1 MNLKKAILLRSWIA
15 FMVVFVLAIR
25 IIWQIIDLQFNQ
37 REKYLSISREQST
50 KWREIQ
56 ASRGN
61 IYAEDGSLLA
71 TSIPKYELRMDTKVE
86 TITNEFFNKNVD
98 SLAWYLASKFTD
110 KTQTEWRN
118 YLVAARNSDDGR
130 YLLLKRDVD
139 YYIVKEMEHWPIFRL
154 GKYKGGFIKI
164 EKFKREIPF
173 GMLALRTIGYTNQSG
188 IKIGLEGSYDSMLSG
203 TVGKRLEQRI
213 IGGVWKPVDNSEELE
228 PRNGYDVYTT
238 LDINIQDVAENALKQ
253 ALITHNADHGCAILM
268 EVKTGAIKAIA
279 NLKRNTD
286 NTYFEAENYAV
297 NEFSDPGSTFKL
309 VSAMALLEDKHIKL
323 TDTVDIE
330 WGKTSFGPLTMVD
343 AHESPVRYT
352 TFQHVFENSSNV
364 GIAKSVYKYYKS
376 NPEKF
381 LAYANRLG
389 LNKNI
394 PFDIRTTREPHF
406 RNTRDK
412 QWSGTSLPF
421 MSIGYEM
428 ELSSMQV
435 LTMYNA
441 IANNGVMVK
450 PYLVKEVKEFGKV
463 IKACSTEVINP
474 KICSQETLVQ
484 LRQLLEGVVENGTAT
499 NLKGLNYKVAG
510 KTGTAQIISN
520 GRYDK
525 SSHKASFVGYFP
537 ADNPQYTC
545 IVVVNAPANGVYY
558 GGSVAGPVFKEI
570 ADKVYSTSLSLHHPL
585 KKAEKPGMPK
595 VKSGNRDDIK
605 TVLNKLTISSHQ
617 IKGNAETEWVKTGSD
632 ISSID
637 LKELE
642 TDANKVPDVKG
653 MGLRDAVYLLE
664 NRGFKVVV
672 DGYGAV
678 VYQSINPDTPII
690 NKGGTIYIKLAP

>member
-15 FMVVFVLAIR
+15 FIMVFVLAIR
-25 IIWQIIDLQFNQ
+25 IVWQIIDLQFNQ
-37 REKYLSISREQST
+37 KEKYLSISREQST

-86 TITNEFFNKNVD
+86 TITNEFFNKNID
-98 SLAWYLASKFTD
+98 SLAWYFATQFTD
-110 KTQTEWRN
+110 KTQNEWRN
-118 YLVAARNSDDGR
+118 YLVAARNRGER

-139 YYIVKEMEHWPIFRL
+139 YYIVKQMEDWPIFNL

-188 IKIGLEGSYDSMLSG
+188 TKIGLEGSYDSMLSG

-213 IGGVWKPVDNSEELE
+213 IGGVWKPVDNSEEME

-253 ALITHNADHGCAILM
+253 ALITHGADHGCAILM

-286 NTYFEAENYAV
+286 NTYYEAENFAV

-309 VSAMALLEDKHIKL
+309 VSAMALLEDKYIKL
-323 TDTVDIE
+323 SDTIDIE
-330 WGKTSFGPLTMVD
+330 WGKTTFGPLKMED
-343 AHESPVRYT
+343 AHESAT
-352 TFQHVFENSSNV
+352 KFATFQHVFENSSNV
-364 GIAKSVYKYYKS
+364 GIAKSVNKYYKN

-381 LAYANRLG
+381 LQFANRLG
-389 LNKNI
+389 LNKGLS
-394 PFDIRTTREPHF
+394 FDIKSTRNPYI
-406 RNTRDK
+406 RNTKDSR
-412 QWSGTSLPF
+412 WSGTSLPF

-428 ELSSMQV
+428 EISSLQV
-435 LTMYNA
+435 LALYNA

-484 LRQLLEGVVENGTAT
+484 LKQLLEGVVENGTGDK
-499 NLKGLNYKVAG
+499 LKGLPYKVAG
-510 KTGTAQIISN
+510 KTGTAQNMAN
-520 GRYDK
+520 GKYKKD
-525 SSHKASFVGYFP
+525 SHKASFVGYFP

-545 IVVVNAPANGVYY
+545 IVVVNAPTGGIYY
-558 GGSVAGPVFKEI
+558 GGTVAGPVFKEI
-570 ADKVYSTSLSLHHPL
+570 ADKVYSTSINLHQPL
-585 KKAEKPGMPK
+585 KKIEKPGMPK
-595 VKSGNRDDIK
+595 VKNGSRDDIK
-605 TVLNKLTISSHQ
+605 MVLNKLTISSHQ
-617 IKGNAETEWVKTGSD
+617 IKGNAETEWVKTSSD

-642 TDANKVPDVKG
+642 TDVKKVPDVKG
-653 MGLRDAVYLLE
+653 MGLKDAVYLLE

-672 DGYGAV
+672 DGYGSV
-678 VYQSINPDTPII
+678 SYQSINAGTPILAR
-690 NKGGTIYIKLAP
+690 GSTIYIKLTP

>member
-110 KTQTEWRN
+110 KTQTELRN

-268 EVKTGAIKAIA
+268 EVKTG
-279 NLKRNTD
+279 
-286 NTYFEAENYAV
+286 
-297 NEFSDPGSTFKL
+297 
-309 VSAMALLEDKHIKL
+309 
-323 TDTVDIE
+323 
-330 WGKTSFGPLTMVD
+330 
-343 AHESPVRYT
+343 
-352 TFQHVFENSSNV
+352 
-364 GIAKSVYKYYKS
+364 
-376 NPEKF
+376 
-381 LAYANRLG
+381 
-389 LNKNI
+389 
-394 PFDIRTTREPHF
+394 
-406 RNTRDK
+406 
-412 QWSGTSLPF
+412 
-421 MSIGYEM
+421 
-428 ELSSMQV
+428 
-435 LTMYNA
+435 
-441 IANNGVMVK
+441 
-450 PYLVKEVKEFGKV
+450 
-463 IKACSTEVINP
+463 
-474 KICSQETLVQ
+474 
-484 LRQLLEGVVENGTAT
+484 
-499 NLKGLNYKVAG
+499 
-510 KTGTAQIISN
+510 
-520 GRYDK
+520 
-525 SSHKASFVGYFP
+525 
-537 ADNPQYTC
+537 
-545 IVVVNAPANGVYY
+545 
-558 GGSVAGPVFKEI
+558 
-570 ADKVYSTSLSLHHPL
+570 
-585 KKAEKPGMPK
+585 
-595 VKSGNRDDIK
+595 
-605 TVLNKLTISSHQ
+605 
-617 IKGNAETEWVKTGSD
+617 
-632 ISSID
+632 
-637 LKELE
+637 
-642 TDANKVPDVKG
+642 
-653 MGLRDAVYLLE
+653 
-664 NRGFKVVV
+664 
-672 DGYGAV
+672 
-678 VYQSINPDTPII
+678 
-690 NKGGTIYIKLAP
+690 

>member
-86 TITNEFFNKNVD
+86 TITNEYFNKHVD

-118 YLVAARNSDDGR
+118 YLVAARNGDDGR

-381 LAYANRLG
+381 LAYAQRLG

-474 KICSQETLVQ
+474 KVCSQETLVQ

-570 ADKVYSTSLSLHHPL
+570 ADKVYSTSLNLHHPL

-595 VKSGNRDDIK
+595 VKGGNRDDIK

-632 ISSID
+632 VSSID

-642 TDANKVPDVKG
+642 TDANKIPDVKG

-664 NRGFKVVV
+664 NRGLKVVV

-678 VYQSINPDTPII
+678 VYQSINPGTPII
-690 NKGGTIYIKLAP
+690 KKGGTIYIKLAP